1 MDLNFFF
8 VNALNG
14 VVYGA
19 LLLLTSLGLS
29 LVFGLGRVV
38 NFAHGALYALGGY
51 ALVAIMQR
59 LGLGFWPAL
68 LIAPVPVML
77 TAIAIERVTIQPIRD
92 RPEIY
97 TLLVTFGLS
106 FMLIGAIEYF
116 WGTSTALVP
125 TPVAFQGTVL
135 IFGNQFPIFR
145 LLAAAISL
153 LVSAGVFALI
163 QFTPFGLRIR
173 AITDDPAMAQALGI
187 NTQWL
192 LTVVFGAAA
201 GLAGFAGALGA
212 PIFAVHPEMG
222 SAILLDAFLAVILGG
237 LGNLPGTAIGAL
249 FVALTK
255 SIGGGYIADWSIAIL
270 FSLVAV
276 ALIFRPTGIFGR
288 GRAA

>member
-1 MDLNFFF
+1 MDLNFLF
-8 VNALNG
+8 VNTLNG

-29 LVFGLGRVV
+29 RVFGLGRVV

-51 ALVAIMQR
+51 TTVAIMQR
-59 LGLGFWPAL
+59 VGLGFWLAL
-68 LIAPVPVML
+68 AIAPIPVML
-77 TAIAIERVTIQPIRD
+77 LAIIIERTTIYPIRD

-106 FMLIGAIEYF
+106 FMLIGAVEHV
-116 WGTSTALVP
+116 WGTGTTLVRAP
-125 TPVAFQGTVL
+125 EAFRGTVQ
-135 IFGNQFPIFR
+135 IFGNPFPIYR
-145 LLAAAISL
+145 LVAAGLSL
-153 LVSAGVFALI
+153 VASAAVFAFI
-163 QFTPFGLRIR
+163 QLTPLGLRIR
-173 AITDDPAMAQALGI
+173 AITDDPGMAEALGI

-192 LTVVFGAAA
+192 LTIVFGGAA
-201 GLAGFAGALGA
+201 GLAAFAGALGA

-237 LGNLPGTAIGAL
+237 LGNLPGTAIGAF

-270 FSLVAV
+270 FALVAI
-276 ALIFRPTGIFGR
+276 ALIFRPTGLFGY
-288 GRAA
+288 GRVA